1 MENYVLIKT
10 KVKKL
15 SSKLIKG
22 DYIEYNGK
30 VYLFEGWDYGTYP
43 ICRDLETNEQVVL
56 PHY

>member
-1 MENYVLIKT
+1 MSKYILTKV

-15 SSKLIKG
+15 SSKLTKG
-22 DYIEYNGK
+22 DYVEYNGK

-43 ICRDLETNEQVVL
+43 ICRDLETNEQVQI

>member
-1 MENYVLIKT
+1 MERYILTKA

-15 SSKLIKG
+15 SSKLKKG
-22 DYIEYNGK
+22 DYVEYNGR

-43 ICRDLETNEQVVL
+43 LCRDLETNEQVQL

>member
-1 MENYVLIKT
+1 MNKYILT

-15 SSKLIKG
+15 SSKLKKG
-22 DYIEYNGK
+22 DYVEHDGK

-43 ICRDLETNEQVVL
+43 ICRDLETNEQVQL